1 MRFSISRASG
11 GLGAG
16 RARFQAEKPCA
27 RGGIPGEA
35 GDPTPS
41 FTTFHQKPAFTKT
54 TTHHHTTQPKH
65 PTHALP
71 ITTLAIDH
79 TTPIRNPLNPQGILY
94 AAGRDGLIS
103 AWELNQHK
111 QASFRQAIQPHTH
124 WINDLILC
132 NQNQTIISASS
143 DRTIKAWN
151 PHSPQHALCPAT
163 IGTHLDYVKCLAHSP
178 KAAWVASA
186 GLDRTILLWD
196 TNEARPNPLGEFSEN
211 LVGTS
216 IYSLATTPAGQLLA
230 AGSPAQAIALYDPRL
245 ATQLAKLVGHT
256 DNVRAILLAD
266 DATRLLSASSDATV
280 KMWDLRSQQRC
291 LHTFAHHSTSV
302 WALHSQHPALEIFY
316 SADRAGW
323 LCKLDLEGSDD
334 FRDGQCIVLAHA
346 RQSRSHH
353 QQGINSILA
362 FDNFVWTASASS
374 SIERW
379 ADIPTRIQRPLVPL
393 FSQFD
398 HLLPNADHQ
407 DPESITIHSPKSD
420 ASIPRRPSHHH
431 IHSTMSSLSLRP
443 PTHPGLEPVKLHSP
457 LTIDATIPLRSSPV
471 DLILGCSGL
480 IKSELLNDCRHALTI
495 DTSGRI
501 ALWDIISCTCQG
513 IFDPDELERE
523 LDHGSSAGSSGSNYT
538 PSELLKLVKERIE
551 GQATIGT
558 WCTVETQTGLL
569 TVHLDE
575 QRCFDGEVYADE
587 AGLAEEVLELMK
599 EDHRLCLGRWVLRNL
614 FDGFINHH
622 VQLRLRNENP
632 TTPSAATDAANPGQT
647 AESDEQQQNKKIYL
661 PGRPFVPH
669 TPGMT
674 IALAT
679 PALTPA
685 ILPDLKT
692 LTGPKNQQA
701 ADHSADYFSLPRLME
716 ADEEQLGSEALTPG
730 GGGGAGGGGG
740 GGGLDSSTD
749 ASSSY
754 TSSVYPLPSPRRAS
768 PVPVT
773 TTQDGLPRDDKTPMT
788 ESPAASWSSTTSSAA
803 APPPPNSANI
813 FSRFRSLGRGQKR
826 RGSSDPAAPPVI
838 SNPIPYREDGDQA
851 ELDGQRLLMLEKAK
865 AQQALVVQAVL
876 AQPFEPCGPL
886 DAPALMLPP
895 DTTILVSEEEP
906 QSGGWEVAYR
916 GLVATTELDAEVLM
930 DVLPGWILG
939 FLLANRISN
948 KEGGASTTTTT
959 TTVKVTFVLQPEG
972 GREAAGLPEL
982 PNGNARLT
990 ASRVLRM
997 KKVAAYV
1004 AQKLDPAGSEQ
1015 GTLTPTSTSGPNPR
1029 LPAVDESLIVLS
1041 CNGQDLPRTLSL
1053 GVVKQWVWAQP
1064 GDVVIC
1070 YRRQGLAPS
1079 A

>member
-1 MRFSISRASG
+1 
-11 GLGAG
+11 
-16 RARFQAEKPCA
+16 
-27 RGGIPGEA
+27 
-35 GDPTPS
+35 
-41 FTTFHQKPAFTKT
+41 
-54 TTHHHTTQPKH
+54 
-65 PTHALP
+65 
-71 ITTLAIDH
+71 
-79 TTPIRNPLNPQGILY
+79 
-94 AAGRDGLIS
+94 
-103 AWELNQHK
+103 
-111 QASFRQAIQPHTH
+111 
-124 WINDLILC
+124 
-132 NQNQTIISASS
+132 
-143 DRTIKAWN
+143 
-151 PHSPQHALCPAT
+151 
-163 IGTHLDYVKCLAHSP
+163 
-178 KAAWVASA
+178 
-186 GLDRTILLWD
+186 
-196 TNEARPNPLGEFSEN
+196 
-211 LVGTS
+211 
-216 IYSLATTPAGQLLA
+216 
-230 AGSPAQAIALYDPRL
+230 
-245 ATQLAKLVGHT
+245 
-256 DNVRAILLAD
+256 
-266 DATRLLSASSDATV
+266 
-280 KMWDLRSQQRC
+280 
-291 LHTFAHHSTSV
+291 
-302 WALHSQHPALEIFY
+302 
-316 SADRAGW
+316 
-323 LCKLDLEGSDD
+323 
-334 FRDGQCIVLAHA
+334 
-346 RQSRSHH
+346 
-353 QQGINSILA
+353 
-362 FDNFVWTASASS
+362 
-374 SIERW
+374 
-379 ADIPTRIQRPLVPL
+379 
-393 FSQFD
+393 
-398 HLLPNADHQ
+398 
-407 DPESITIHSPKSD
+407 
-420 ASIPRRPSHHH
+420 
-431 IHSTMSSLSLRP
+431 MSSLSLRP

-457 LTIDATIPLRSSPV
+457 LTIDASLHTPTLINPHPRPSITATPAWRLYTTRDSAAEAIPLRSSPV

-661 PGRPFVPH
+661 PGRPSVPH

-1004 AQKLDPAGSEQ
+1004 AQKLDPAVGPTKAEENQQHPAPSSSSPSSSSCSKPRSDGPRSEGPKSHKPGSKSTGSAGSSSPSQHHHHHHHRHHHKGSEQ